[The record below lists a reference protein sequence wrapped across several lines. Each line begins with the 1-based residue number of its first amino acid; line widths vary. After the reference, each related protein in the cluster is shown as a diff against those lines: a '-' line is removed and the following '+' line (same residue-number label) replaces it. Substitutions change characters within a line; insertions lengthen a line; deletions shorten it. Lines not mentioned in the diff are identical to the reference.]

1 MDPSKANEDL
11 QNGSPVIAEPRGD
24 SNEQDALDWE
34 QLRQQSLQ
42 PGGFGEERKVI
53 WPKLLGVDL
62 LRQAPATSEDND
74 NETTETGEVT
84 LKPHPDENQIK
95 LDTNRSFVM
104 YPVAELEER
113 DTLKDGLHELLISIF
128 RRRPKLS
135 YFQGYHDI
143 ATVLY
148 LTLPP
153 EACLVC
159 TEKLSLHRIRDC
171 MVSTLDPVVG
181 LLRVT
186 KNLIRLADPEYAK
199 VLEGNSPLPFFALSN
214 LMTLFSHDMPTLPL
228 IQHVFDY
235 LLCRPPIAIVYL
247 TVTIILTRK
256 EEVLRL
262 QQDGDEGMIHSLLNS
277 LPDIV
282 DETVPAKTQ
291 SSDSQSSPSVI
302 PEEPDD
308 FEDRSGLTESEQSQD
323 NDAPTPPSNDPA
335 CQTQEPVNISGSE
348 IIPPPPSENGEIIAP
363 PGHKAAQ
370 QMRSLSTSPA
380 ASRSRSPRR
389 RSSLVRSRS
398 STLSRGGSQSD
409 SVPSLPHLAA
419 LISADG
425 ETETEPESPT
435 TVVAEHSSSVLQE
448 TRRATLK
455 PRLTLS
461 GLLGQAD
468 ELYTKFPP
476 DHPDLH
482 LSSIMGPQSV
492 VFTWK
497 ESLVGG
503 QAEDEEAEEAEEGT
517 EEERD
522 AEAEAMVLHPELIV
536 YPYMPEP
543 DTEDTKEEDSVWS
556 EVEEQGMEK
565 KGKRRRRKLQKA
577 RRFDRRTKT
586 IVAGAL
592 VVLGVSVA
600 IYGMRAQRGAGGSVN
615 FFPHAQKKWSQS
627 RQWFGSALAGA
638 TAKWMQELGIGG
650 GGHGEL

>member
-1 MDPSKANEDL
+1 MDPTKANNDL
-11 QNGSPVIAEPRGD
+11 QNESPVIAESRSD
-24 SNEQDALDWE
+24 SNEQDCQGALDWE
-34 QLRQQSLQ
+34 QLRQLSLQ
-42 PGGFGEERKVI
+42 PGGFGEERKTI
-53 WPKLLGVDL
+53 WPKLLGVE
-62 LRQAPATSEDND
+62 RAPATPVGDDNGM
-74 NETTETGEVT
+74 TQTGEASSIS
-84 LKPHPDENQIK
+84 HPDENQIK

-104 YPVAELEER
+104 YPAAELEER
-113 DTLKDGLHELLISIF
+113 DTLKDGLHELLISVF

-148 LTLPP
+148 LTLPS
-153 EACLVC
+153 EVCLAC
-159 TEKLSLHRIRDC
+159 TEKISLYRIRDC

-186 KNLIRLADPEYAK
+186 KNLLRLADPEYAK

-235 LLCRPPIAIVYL
+235 LLCRPPISVVYL

-262 QQDGDEGMIHSLLNS
+262 EQDGDEGMIHSLLNG
-277 LPDIV
+277 LPDI
-282 DETVPAKTQ
+282 DDTVATNIQLP
-291 SSDSQSSPSVI
+291 DRQSSPSVI

-308 FEDRSGLTESEQSQD
+308 VEESSGIVSTKSDQLRQSDDLTLESD
-323 NDAPTPPSNDPA
+323 NPSND
-335 CQTQEPVNISGSE
+335 QEGQMQEPSGSTNAE
-348 IIPPPPSENGEIIAP
+348 SIDKPCRQSFT
-363 PGHKAAQ
+363 
-370 QMRSLSTSPA
+370 LSTTPIF
-380 ASRSRSPRR
+380 
-389 RSSLVRSRS
+389 
-398 STLSRGGSQSD
+398 
-409 SVPSLPHLAA
+409 LAA
-419 LISADG
+419 LISVDDEKDAD
-425 ETETEPESPT
+425 TSNPT
-435 TVVAEHSSSVLQE
+435 TTEAEGVSQE
-448 TRRATLK
+448 TRRVPHK

-461 GLLGQAD
+461 ELLGQAD
-468 ELYTKFPP
+468 ELSTKFPP
-476 DHPDLH
+476 EHPDLH

-503 QAEDEEAEEAEEGT
+503 KAEDGEDDEVGQEGT
-517 EEERD
+517 EEDRD

-536 YPYMPEP
+536 YPYVPEHEA
-543 DTEDTKEEDSVWS
+543 EDTKEDDSAWS
-556 EVEEQGMEK
+556 EVEEHGAEK
-565 KGKRRRRKLQKA
+565 RGKRRRRKLQKS

-600 IYGMRAQRGAGGSVN
+600 IYGIRAQRGAAGSVN
-615 FFPHAQKKWSQS
+615 FFPQAQKRWTQS

-650 GGHGEL
+650 GHGEL